1 MLRQGGEFALLGQIA
16 VDEHEGVEDA
26 AGAMVATT
34 TTTTLVRAVVG
45 VCLLWPIPLFS
56 PS

>member
-34 TTTTLVRAVVG
+34 ITLVRAVVG